1 MVQSPA
7 LGSVVG
13 TVTAPVATRS
23 GRGGVCRGAAS
34 RPRWVG
40 RGEVAQAWRS
50 RAQSWVAETADGAWV
65 SAPPPP
71 IWIPLCR
78 LYPHGS
84 LQTQMWC
91 PWRQR
96 TDPTSSY
103 TSQPTGLWSWLSGR
117 PTMPSATMPPSLCT
131 GGRGGRAWWPWSP
144 WRSPGPSFTCRAQC
158 WPCGR
163 TSTRRPSAGARYSAF
178 WEGVYP
184 ASPSL
189 PSPHL
194 TLPIAPER
202 RYLHSPAAGRPHGA
216 TPETG
221 GDLASVLVAQG
232 ALGSA
237 AWCPASLPG
246 LPTPA
251 GHLHGLKI
259 GRPLWKQGGK

>member
-1 MVQSPA
+1 MRGGTTETEAWQISKAQVVQYVPWNRTPLGRPFLSVLLPA
-7 LGSVVG
+7 VFSASRIAPGTQRCLQEGGVGRERGRKKGRREGKKGREGVVQLPAQGSAVG
-13 TVTAPVATRS
+13 TVTPPVATPS
-23 GRGGVCRGAAS
+23 DRGGVCGGAAS

-96 TDPTSSY
+96 TDPTSSS

-117 PTMPSATMPPSLCT
+117 PAMPSATMPPSLCT

-158 WPCGR
+158 
-163 TSTRRPSAGARYSAF
+163 
-178 WEGVYP
+178 
-184 ASPSL
+184 
-189 PSPHL
+189 
-194 TLPIAPER
+194 
-202 RYLHSPAAGRPHGA
+202 
-216 TPETG
+216 
-221 GDLASVLVAQG
+221 
-232 ALGSA
+232 
-237 AWCPASLPG
+237 
-246 LPTPA
+246 
-251 GHLHGLKI
+251 
-259 GRPLWKQGGK
+259 